1 MNKSDLVAKVAEGC
15 GLTKVAAER
24 ALQSVLAAIEDEV
37 ASGGEVTIV
46 GFGAFR
52 GVTRAARAARNP
64 RTGDFVEIPSRTVPT
79 FAPGKGFKDK
89 VSGCRRN

>member
-1 MNKSDLVAKVAEGC
+1 MNKAELVAKVAQGC

-24 ALQSVLAAIEDEV
+24 ALQTVLSAIENEV
-37 ASGGEVTIV
+37 AAGGEVTIV

-52 GVTRAARAARNP
+52 GSPAPPAP
-64 RTGDFVEIPSRTVPT
+64 RETLALGPSSRSSRTVPT

-89 VSGCRRN
+89 VVGWKRN

>member
-1 MNKSDLVAKVAEGC
+1 MNKAELVTKVAEGC

-24 ALQSVLAAIEDEV
+24 ALQTVLAVIENEV
-37 ASGGEVTIV
+37 AAGREVTLV

-64 RTGDFVEIPSRTVPT
+64 QTGAFVQIPSRTVPK
-79 FAPGKGFKDK
+79 FDPGKGFKEK
-89 VSGCRRN
+89 VCGWNRN

>member
-1 MNKSDLVAKVAEGC
+1 MNKAELVAKVAQGC

-24 ALQSVLAAIEDEV
+24 ALQTVLSAIENEV
-37 ASGGEVTIV
+37 AAGGEVTIV

-64 RTGDFVEIPSRTVPT
+64 RTGAFVEIPSRTVPT

-89 VSGCRRN
+89 VVGWKHN